1 MNSPKPLT
9 ISNVSSANYITSNVA
24 IGPPIISTAKSYTPR
39 RGSNG
44 FTFTPSA
51 TIVGG
56 SVNYME
62 QQFPPMPSI
71 PVVSS
76 VNILSPQQPL
86 IRPLTPPIVP
96 VRTLPVLSVV
106 PSVVPVANPINP
118 QINTVVQN
126 SNIYATPVFGGTY
139 TDLPLPMRNSIAGF
153 SFPEMIH

>member
-24 IGPPIISTAKSYTPR
+24 IGPPIISAAKTYTPR

-56 SVNYME
+56 SVNYIE
-62 QQFPPMPSI
+62 PQFPPMPSI
-71 PVVSS
+71 PVVNS
-76 VNILSPQQPL
+76 VNMVSAQQPL

-96 VRTLPVLSVV
+96 VRTLPVLSIV
-106 PSVVPVANPINP
+106 PSVIPVVNPIINP
-118 QINTVVQN
+118 INTVVHN

-139 TDLPLPMRNSIAGF
+139 TDLPMPMRNSIAGF
-153 SFPEMIH
+153 SFP